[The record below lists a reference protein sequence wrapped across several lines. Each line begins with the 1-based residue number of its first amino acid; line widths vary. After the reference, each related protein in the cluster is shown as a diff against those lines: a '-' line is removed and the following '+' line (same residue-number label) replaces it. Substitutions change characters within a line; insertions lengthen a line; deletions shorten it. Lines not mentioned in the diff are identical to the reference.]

1 MSLEVDELLIEGL
14 RNVLSH
20 PVDQNS
26 YFRAICIP
34 FLKVND
40 GLALMLGLLN

>member
-1 MSLEVDELLIEGL
+1 MSLEFDELLVEGL
-14 RNVLSH
+14 GDVLPH